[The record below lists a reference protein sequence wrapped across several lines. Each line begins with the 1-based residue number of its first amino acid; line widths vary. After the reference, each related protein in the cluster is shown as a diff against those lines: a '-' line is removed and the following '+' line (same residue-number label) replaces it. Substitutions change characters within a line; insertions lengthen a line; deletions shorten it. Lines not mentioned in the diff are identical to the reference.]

1 VGSADDLAATVTL
14 GDSASEPALVRGD
27 EPWQTGD
34 RIGRYRLIDRLGAGG
49 MGVVFVADD
58 PELDRRVALKLVR
71 PEARSEPA
79 IVAQVD
85 LVVEAQAMAKLQH
98 PNVVTVHDVGV
109 DRGRVF
115 VAMEL
120 VDGVTLRDWIA
131 AERRPWR
138 QVVTA
143 FVGAA
148 RGLAAAHRAGLV
160 HRDFKPDNVL
170 IDRDGVARLADFGLA
185 RPPADHHERARAGSP
200 PYMAPEQHDGAPV
213 TEAADQFAFAAALW
227 EAVFGALPFA
237 GNDVAELAAAKR
249 LGRIAPPPRGRAP
262 AWLAAVLGRCLAPAP
277 AQRFASLTALERAL
291 ERGLG
296 RRRRAVLATAV
307 AVAAGAFAVGGLGAS
322 GVMVAPCG
330 GAAGEIARTWNAEA
344 RDRVTGH
351 LRGLGDYATGEAAR
365 LSGEL
370 ARFADGWAGSHRA
383 ACLASARGE
392 LTAALYEQQ
401 LACLERSRMALEATL
416 DVLAHV
422 PRDRLSDAI
431 VAARSLPDAS
441 RCRSEALV
449 TGLPAPPPAR
459 AADAGQ
465 LASELERVRIRTL
478 AREPDAGAAAAAAV
492 TRAEALGHAPLVAR
506 AYLIDGL
513 ALRLRDDA
521 GPAIDALDR
530 AASTALGAGD
540 DAAFVEAY
548 ARELFAIGS
557 TEASR
562 LPPRARD
569 ALGALPYVEQIALR
583 LGAAAGFARPLLYNN
598 AGLVRRSA
606 GDNAGA
612 RAWFEKALAEPRTRE
627 GEIELAGAFG
637 NLALV
642 LDDPV
647 RSREL
652 LARERA
658 ILERLLGPDHVMT
671 LDAALK
677 ASIFVAQP
685 GAAAAALRPLC
696 ERYRRFHPTT
706 AGSRIALCAYQLGWL
721 AEERGDRAEARAELA
736 SIPADG
742 GPQDRVGRAIRS
754 YLADAPD
761 QALREARDAIGRLQ
775 GQWWTQIYAVD
786 ALIVA
791 AQADVRRG
799 HPDDA
804 IASLGQAVTLLDGLA
819 AVEAGAD
826 RPRRLARVQAQL
838 AILEATRDRPA
849 AQRHAEA
856 AVAWYRRV
864 GGYDAQIA
872 ALAALAATAD
882 SH

>member
-1 VGSADDLAATVTL
+1 
-14 GDSASEPALVRGD
+14 
-27 EPWQTGD
+27 
-34 RIGRYRLIDRLGAGG
+34 
-49 MGVVFVADD
+49 
-58 PELDRRVALKLVR
+58 
-71 PEARSEPA
+71 
-79 IVAQVD
+79 
-85 LVVEAQAMAKLQH
+85 
-98 PNVVTVHDVGV
+98 
-109 DRGRVF
+109 
-115 VAMEL
+115 
-120 VDGVTLRDWIA
+120 
-131 AERRPWR
+131 
-138 QVVTA
+138 
-143 FVGAA
+143 
-148 RGLAAAHRAGLV
+148 
-160 HRDFKPDNVL
+160 
-170 IDRDGVARLADFGLA
+170 
-185 RPPADHHERARAGSP
+185 
-200 PYMAPEQHDGAPV
+200 MAPEQHDGAPV

-237 GNDVAELAAAKR
+237 GEDVAELALAKR

-262 AWLAAVLGRCLAPAP
+262 AWLTAVLCRGLAPAP
-277 AQRFASLTALERAL
+277 SERFASLTALERAL

-296 RRRRAVLATAV
+296 RRRRAVLATAAV
-307 AVAAGAFAVGGLGAS
+307 AVAAGAFAMGGLGAS
-322 GVMVAPCG
+322 GVAVAPCG

-351 LRGLGDYATGEAAR
+351 LSGLGDYATGEAAR

-383 ACLASARGE
+383 ACLASARSE

-401 LACLERSRMALEATL
+401 LACLERARMALEAAL

-431 VAARSLPDAS
+431 VAARSLPEAS

-449 TGLPAPPPAR
+449 TALPAPPPAR
-459 AADAGQ
+459 ADDARR
-465 LASELERVRIRTL
+465 LASELERVRIRAL

-513 ALRLRDDA
+513 ALLGDDA
-521 GPAIDALDR
+521 AHAIDAFDR

-548 ARELFAIGS
+548 ARELFAIGN
-557 TEASR
+557 TEISR
-562 LPPRARD
+562 VPPRARD
-569 ALGALPYVEQIALR
+569 AFAAIPYVEQIAQR
-583 LGAAAGFARPLLYNN
+583 PGADTAFARPLLYNN
-598 AGLVRRSA
+598 AGVARLSA
-606 GDNAGA
+606 GDTAGA
-612 RAWFEKALAEPRTRE
+612 RAWFEKALAEPRTRD

-647 RSREL
+647 ERPKL
-652 LARERA
+652 LRRERE
-658 ILERLLGPDHVMT
+658 ILANLLGPDHVMT
-671 LDAALK
+671 LDAELQ
-677 ASIFVAQP
+677 ASIFVANP
-685 GAAAAALRPLC
+685 DAAAAELDRLC

-706 AGSRIALCAYQLGWL
+706 TQSRTALCTYQLGWL
-721 AEERGDRAEARAELA
+721 AEERGDRATARTELTR
-736 SIPADG
+736 IPADG
-742 GPQDRVGRAIRS
+742 GPQDLVGRAIRS

-791 AQADVRRG
+791 AAAHVRRG

-804 IASLGQAVTLLDGLA
+804 IASLRQALTLLDGLA

-826 RPRRLARVQAQL
+826 RPRRLARVRAQL
-838 AILEATRDRPA
+838 AILEATRNRPA

-856 AVAWYRRV
+856 AIAWYRLV

-872 ALAALAATAD
+872 ALAATAD